1 MELFEFEKAEKYTIM
16 EKFHIEFV
24 FGKISINSLWNM
36 ISSVDGLSGWF
47 ADKVRI
53 VNDTEFYF
61 TWDKYESRANLV
73 NAKPLSFIR
82 LKWEDTPADTYFEL
96 RIHQLELTKDITLEI
111 TDFADSEEK
120 ADSIFLWESQ
130 VETLKRKLGTI

>member
-1 MELFEFEKAEKYTIM
+1 M

-36 ISSVDGLSGWF
+36 ISSAEGLSGWF
-47 ADKVRI
+47 ADDVRI
-53 VNDTEFYF
+53 VNESEYFF
-61 TWDKYESRANLV
+61 TWQHSESKANLLGS
-73 NAKPLSFIR
+73 KPLSFIR
-82 LKWEDTPADTYFEL
+82 LQWEDNDADTYFEL

-111 TDFADSEEK
+111 TDFGDADEK

-130 VETLKRKLGTI
+130 VETLKRKLGI